1 MNIDAQANAP
11 AAAYVDGAGLEDEA
25 AWDVAAVVTAARV
38 APDSDARRQA
48 LRLLSALAHW
58 QPAAALEHV
67 MEVSRLDASALLHSQ
82 TYVVQ
87 HHALWNS
94 PLEHASATRSSCLGA
109 QFSMAPICHVCVV
122 VSTYDL
128 SSTAIGRRS

>member
-11 AAAYVDGAGLEDEA
+11 AAAHVDGSGLEDEA
-25 AWDVAAVVTAARV
+25 AWDVAAVVTAANV

-67 MEVSRLDASALLHSQ
+67 MEVSRLDASAPLHSQ

-87 HHALWNS
+87 HQALWNS
-94 PLEHASATRSSCLGA
+94 PLEHASAARSNCFGA
-109 QFSMAPICHVCVV
+109 QFVWSFQRK
-122 VSTYDL
+122 T
-128 SSTAIGRRS
+128 